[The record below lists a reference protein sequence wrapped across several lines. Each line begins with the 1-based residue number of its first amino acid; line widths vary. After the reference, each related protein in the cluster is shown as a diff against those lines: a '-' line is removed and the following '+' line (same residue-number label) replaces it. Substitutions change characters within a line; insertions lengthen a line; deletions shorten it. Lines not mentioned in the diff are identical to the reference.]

1 MQKLWGLPSGH
12 RQPNNGKSLAKASA
26 SRPITRRKNLRSGS
40 SSRKLAGSRL
50 RLGRFPSRR
59 NRWRQAPRLP
69 VFAAAVS
76 SVGGMKA
83 GEIRVVRSAE
93 VHFSASR
100 KGTEPLNEVLVPVEI
115 LPEWT
120 SLPDGSEKRKQKH
133 KQKEKERSIVSVSRV
148 EFDGDTPSDLVAT
161 PSAEE

>member
-1 MQKLWGLPSGH
+1 
-12 RQPNNGKSLAKASA
+12 
-26 SRPITRRKNLRSGS
+26 
-40 SSRKLAGSRL
+40 
-50 RLGRFPSRR
+50 
-59 NRWRQAPRLP
+59 
-69 VFAAAVS
+69 
-76 SVGGMKA
+76 MKA